1 MIIFGL
7 GNPGLRYRFTRHNAG
22 FVFVERFAK
31 HHAGSFLRRK
41 HYRISQV
48 VVGGVA
54 VRLVKPKCWMNQ
66 CGDVIKRIL
75 QKDSADFLVAVDDI
89 NLPVGRVRLRSKG
102 SDGGHLGLRS
112 LINALQTEE
121 FPRLRI
127 GVGRPEIDAAEY
139 VLRRFTPI
147 ERKILRGVMKETI
160 EGVHVMIVEGFERAQ
175 NYINSIKIEID
186 SNG

>member
-22 FVFVERFAK
+22 FLFVGRLAK
-31 HHAGSFLRRK
+31 HHAGRFLRRK
-41 HYRISQV
+41 HYAISQV
-48 VVGGVA
+48 NVGGVA
-54 VRLVKPKCWMNQ
+54 VSLVKPKCWMNQ

-75 QKDSADFLVAVDDI
+75 YKQNKTDFLVVVDDI

-112 LINALQTEE
+112 LINALQTER

-127 GVGRPEIDAAEY
+127 GVGRPEIDAADY
-139 VLRRFTPI
+139 VLRRFTPA
-147 ERKILRGVMKETI
+147 ERKVLLKVVNEAI
-160 EGVHVMIVEGFERAQ
+160 EGIHIMIAEGFQKAQ
-175 NYINSIKIEID
+175 NYINAID
-186 SNG
+186 ISDIN

>member
-31 HHAGSFLRRK
+31 QHAGRFLRRK
-41 HYRISQV
+41 HYAISRV
-48 VVGGVA
+48 DVEGVA
-54 VRLVKPKCWMNQ
+54 IDLVKPKCWMNQ

-75 QKDSADFLVAVDDI
+75 QKHNADFLVTVDDI

-112 LINALQTEE
+112 LMNAIQSESFL
-121 FPRLRI
+121 RLRI

-139 VLRRFTPI
+139 VLRRFTPA
-147 ERKILRGVMKETI
+147 ERKVLLSVVKETI
-160 EGVHVMIVEGFERAQ
+160 TGIHVMLTEGFENAQ
-175 NYINSIKIEID
+175 NHINSINIRD
-186 SNG
+186 AD